1 MGGNAS
7 PFIADL
13 CLAWAEF
20 SFMQEL
26 VKSKDP
32 ADLALAKTLSD
43 NSRYIDDISV
53 INYLR
58 FGEDAKKIYHSS
70 LILEE
75 SASGYHYDT
84 FLDLNVRI
92 FNNNFTIL

>member
-13 CLAWAEF
+13 CLAWAEYR
-20 SFMQEL
+20 FMVEL

-32 ADLALAKTLSD
+32 VDYKLARTLSN

-53 INYLR
+53 IN
-58 FGEDAKKIYHSS
+58 
-70 LILEE
+70 
-75 SASGYHYDT
+75 
-84 FLDLNVRI
+84 FLGFAL
-92 FNNNFTIL
+92 